1 MGGEK
6 EEGEK
11 SWLRHPNSRPLFCS
25 IAIQLWGLPLSLQG
39 QLLVPWSPSES
50 VSCLSTELPWC
61 GGLLLST
68 PGSTKRSPMT
78 ATNAQNSGLQSSHL
92 TPDVTLFW
100 WQQRWG
106 TSASPV
112 TPAGTDR
119 NDAAQGESLELLPTG
134 LPPESPR
141 HVSSGLRPS
150 GIDSWALSLL
160 QGPLPHHRSPANLSE
175 VPLLSQENLNIT
187 SRKGCLALC
196 LSFRPSA
203 GPHISRSFQ
212 SSLGLHSSTLPFP
225 LPLKIQCHPCLLGQL
240 CVPGPWSTVDVGTS
254 G

>member
-50 VSCLSTELPWC
+50 VSCLSPELPWC

-68 PGSTKRSPMT
+68 PGSTKGSPMT

-112 TPAGTDR
+112 TLAGTDR

-175 VPLLSQENLNIT
+175 IHSFLRKT
-187 SRKGCLALC
+187 STSPAGKDALPYVC
-196 LSFRPSA
+196 PSVQVQGLTSAIHFRA
-203 GPHISRSFQ
+203 AWDFI
-212 SSLGLHSSTLPFP
+212 LLPFP
-225 LPLKIQCHPCLLGQL
+225 SHSPLRSNATH
-240 CVPGPWSTVDVGTS
+240 VS
-254 G
+254 